1 LVGLVICS
9 FAAQIIRIPVK
20 YLVPCILVFT
30 ILGAFSNRNT
40 LFDAS
45 LMLGFGVIGWFM
57 KKNDFAIMPIILGVI
72 LGSIADRELLRI
84 YQSFDGFLHIFQR
97 PIVII
102 LTVITIGSIAV
113 PGFKQTRRR
122 LKERSLAKLEE

>member
-1 LVGLVICS
+1 
-9 FAAQIIRIPVK
+9 
-20 YLVPCILVFT
+20 
-30 ILGAFSNRNT
+30 
-40 LFDAS
+40 